1 MCLFF
6 TFKKNMRQLINIILK
21 SVAMAMA
28 VAIVVLTAI
37 GNLDTQTGF
46 QLVGIGL
53 FCLALSSMK

>member
-1 MCLFF
+1 
-6 TFKKNMRQLINIILK
+6 MRQLINIILK